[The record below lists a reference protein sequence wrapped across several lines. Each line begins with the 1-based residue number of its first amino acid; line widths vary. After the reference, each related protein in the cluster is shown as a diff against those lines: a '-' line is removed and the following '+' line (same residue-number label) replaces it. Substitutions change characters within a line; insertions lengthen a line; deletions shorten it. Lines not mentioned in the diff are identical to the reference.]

1 MILDSYQKKTKKE
14 LIQDIQELQHQY
26 NTLGT
31 FYNNDY
37 IALVEHAPI
46 AIAILN
52 THGDIEFINQKAFD
66 EFGYK
71 LEDIKTVENWWLNAY
86 PDEKYR
92 NEVKALWMAYM
103 TDALKNGSQIEGR
116 EYWITCKDGR
126 VKTVYS
132 SGVIVSERVFIL
144 FDDITD
150 RKQMQEALREREQQ
164 YRMISELTTDYIYSL
179 YIEKS
184 GKVTMNFVSDNFFTI
199 TGRDKKEAGPDF
211 WGDIIHPDDLP
222 KLMEQLKMLMDKPQS
237 SEIEC
242 RSYIHGHKL
251 RWVNV
256 VSRSEW
262 DEKEQRVSTIR
273 GAVKDITERKHAEI
287 QIHEKN
293 EAIEAKNKEYI
304 RLNEE
309 LIKINKQLIK
319 AKEQA
324 EESDRLKTSFL
335 QNMSHEI
342 RTPMNAIMGFSS
354 LLADN
359 YNNKAKLEKFTEII
373 NSRCIDLLE
382 IINDLLDISKIESGQ
397 LHLHNEECNLIDL
410 FTELNLFFKE
420 HQKRAG
426 KDHIRFNLQFLC
438 GLHQS
443 TIIVDQVKLK
453 QILINLIGNAFKF
466 TEEGSIEGGCKFDE
480 NHNMIFFVSDTGIGI
495 PHDKHEMIFER
506 FSQVTDDK
514 IKNYGGTGL
523 GLSIVKG
530 LINLMGGTVWLES
543 VTEDKHTKT
552 RGGTTFYFSF
562 PGKDVS
568 ITSVNH

>member
-1 MILDSYQKKTKKE
+1 LHESDNLKK
-14 LIQDIQELQHQY
+14 
-26 NTLGT
+26 
-31 FYNNDY
+31 
-37 IALVEHAPI
+37 LVEHAPI
-46 AIAILN
+46 AMAILSVN
-52 THGDIEFINQKAFD
+52 GDIEFINHKAFD

-92 NEVKALWMAYM
+92 NEVKSLWMEYM
-103 TDALKNGSQIEGR
+103 TEAMKNGSQIEGR
-116 EYWITCKDGR
+116 EYLITCKDGR
-126 VKTVYS
+126 VKNVYS
-132 SGVIVSERVFIL
+132 SGVVVSERVFIL
-144 FDDITD
+144 FDDIT
-150 RKQMQEALREREQQ
+150 ERRQ
-164 YRMISELTTDYIYSL
+164 
-179 YIEKS
+179 
-184 GKVTMNFVSDNFFTI
+184 
-199 TGRDKKEAGPDF
+199 
-211 WGDIIHPDDLP
+211 
-222 KLMEQLKMLMDKPQS
+222 
-237 SEIEC
+237 
-242 RSYIHGHKL
+242 
-251 RWVNV
+251 
-256 VSRSEW
+256 
-262 DEKEQRVSTIR
+262 
-273 GAVKDITERKHAEI
+273 AEI
-287 QIHEKN
+287 QIIEKN
-293 EAIEAKNKEYI
+293 EAIEAKNKEYLK
-304 RLNEE
+304 LNEE
-309 LIKINKQLIK
+309 LLKINKQLIK

-410 FTELNLFFKE
+410 FTELDLFFRE
-420 HQKRAG
+420 HQKRVG
-426 KDHIRFNLQFLC
+426 KDHIRFNLRFLC

-443 TIIVDQVKLK
+443 TVIVDQVKLK

-480 NHNMIFFVSDTGIGI
+480 NHNLIFFVSDTGIGI

-530 LINLMGGTVWLES
+530 LISLMGGTIWLES
-543 VTEDKHTKT
+543 VSENKKAKI

-562 PGKDVS
+562 PPVYMQQHK
-568 ITSVNH
+568 